1 MSEQSSDDRGGTED
15 TALDPEM
22 MLSKPEMMLSRKNL
36 VRGGAAALLG
46 AATVAGIGARAEAA
60 PVPPHQRGRFVRQA
74 DPRVNPVIDV
84 KAWGAVGDGK
94 TDDTTAIQA
103 ALDAARSGETVLFP
117 DGRYR
122 VTSTLKHAGSIG
134 LVGAGQGVSW
144 IDWQAAG
151 DAIRLTFSTTKRDR
165 LVISGLTVNAARAK
179 AGTAISAVWS
189 APAAQGWPHAE
200 IEDLEVT
207 RGDGGGQRWERG
219 VYLEGAWMSTIRTY
233 CFLSAG
239 NTGVGLE
246 LEDQCVDCNITDLNA
261 QSCDTG
267 VLLGS
272 QTEGTVIINAVIL
285 DALHGVTNRVNKDGR
300 KGPWV
305 TVCNSHMNTRASG
318 VTLSGTGD
326 SWITDNLFYKFPP
339 STSEYTAVR
348 LTDCRITTV
357 RGNEIFNLSPQPTT
371 NVAIDIQNSTEVNVE
386 GNTSINL
393 VKGTGINLLGSPDA
407 RVQGN
412 HNRNV
417 GTGIRLGAGSD
428 RTMATHNAFRITDAA
443 AVPNAI
449 PLSNM
454 GKDNLIES
462 NTSFET
468 S

>member
-1 MSEQSSDDRGGTED
+1 MSEQSSDDRGGIKD
-15 TALDPEM
+15 TVSDPERT
-22 MLSKPEMMLSRKNL
+22 LAKQVTFSRKNL

-46 AATVAGIGARAEAA
+46 AAAVAGSGARAEAA
-60 PVPPHQRGRFVRQA
+60 PAPPHHGKRCVTQQ
-74 DPRVNPVIDV
+74 DPRVNTVINV
-84 KAWGAVGDGK
+84 RAWGAVGDGE
-94 TDDTTAIQA
+94 TDDTAAIQA
-103 ALDAARSGETVLFP
+103 ALHAATGGETVFFP

-134 LVGAGQGVSW
+134 LIGAGQGVSW
-144 IDWQAAG
+144 IDWQATG
-151 DAIRLTFSTTKRDR
+151 DAIELTFSTPKRER
-165 LVISGLTVNAARAK
+165 LVINGLSVNAARAG

-189 APAAQGWPHAE
+189 SPAAQGWPHAE
-200 IEDLEVT
+200 IEDLEIT
-207 RGDGGGQRWERG
+207 RSDGGGQAWKRG
-219 VYLEGAWMSTIRTY
+219 VYLEAAWMSTVRTY

-239 NTGVGLE
+239 NQGVGLE
-246 LEDQCVDCNITDLNA
+246 LEDQCVDCNVTDLNA

-285 DALHGVTNRVNKDGR
+285 DAVHGVTNRVNKDGR

-318 VTLSGTGD
+318 VTLRGTGD

-339 STSEYTAVR
+339 STSDYTAVR
-348 LTDCRITTV
+348 LTDCRTTTV

-371 NVAIDIQNSTEVNVE
+371 NVAVGIKNSTEVNVN

-393 VKGTGINLLGSPDA
+393 VKGTGISLVGSPDA

-417 GTGIRLGAGSD
+417 ATGIRLGAGSD
-428 RTMATHNAFRITDAA
+428 RTMATHNTFRITDAA
-443 AVPNAI
+443 SVPNAI
-449 PLSNM
+449 PLRQQ
-454 GKDNLIES
+454 G
-462 NTSFET
+462 
-468 S
+468 